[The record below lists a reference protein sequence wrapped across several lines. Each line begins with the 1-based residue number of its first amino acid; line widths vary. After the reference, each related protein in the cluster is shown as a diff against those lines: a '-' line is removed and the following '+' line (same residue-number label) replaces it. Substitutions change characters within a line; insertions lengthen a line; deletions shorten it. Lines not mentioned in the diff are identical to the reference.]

1 MGTSQCSLWI
11 PWVDPDCPVLTGEK
25 LEELFLLLG
34 LVTLVQNQT
43 DAGGGFVWGLEERKG
58 FQGCHSDS
66 KVARTPVSPSS
77 SLVSCTFVSQ
87 SLFLP
92 AGCSARVDFSLS
104 PAEVKAFSL
113 LNKREGGLESFLFYF
128 YLFALKLFFLT
139 SKPIDSFSQ
148 CPKPK
153 QTWRAAR
160 TDLQTC
166 FY

>member
-1 MGTSQCSLWI
+1 MGISQCSLWI
-11 PWVDPDCPVLTGEK
+11 PWVDPDCPILTGEQ

-87 SLFLP
+87 SLFPQLD
-92 AGCSARVDFSLS
+92 ARPGWISLS
-104 PAEVKAFSL
+104 LSC
-113 LNKREGGLESFLFYF
+113 RGESFLF
-128 YLFALKLFFLT
+128 A
-139 SKPIDSFSQ
+139 Q
-148 CPKPK
+148 
-153 QTWRAAR
+153 
-160 TDLQTC
+160 
-166 FY
+166 

>member
-1 MGTSQCSLWI
+1 M
-11 PWVDPDCPVLTGEK
+11 
-25 LEELFLLLG
+25 
-34 LVTLVQNQT
+34 
-43 DAGGGFVWGLEERKG
+43 WGLGERKG
-58 FQGCHSDS
+58 FQGCHNDA
-66 KVARTPVSPSS
+66 KVTWTPVSPSS
-77 SLVSCTFVSQ
+77 SLVSCTVVSQ

-92 AGCSARVDFSLS
+92 VFPVGCLARVDFSLS
-104 PAEVKAFSL
+104 LAEVKAFSL

-148 CPKPK
+148 RPKPK
-153 QTWRAAR
+153 QTSRAAR